1 MAVGCEV
8 LVRWLHKENIIPP
21 NQIIQL
27 AEQSGLIVSLTR
39 QLIRCVTDQF
49 AMSFKPENPL
59 YISFNISARHLQ
71 SDLLEDILNYFHS
84 RVDSNIR
91 LVLEITAHEIIT
103 SDDKVRKN
111 IKQLK
116 ARGVK
121 LTLDDFGT
129 GYSTLKTLLYTPVE
143 IIKKICSSQPE

>member
-1 MAVGCEV
+1 VAVGCEV

-21 NQIIQL
+21 NQFIPL

-39 QLIRCVTDQF
+39 QLIRGVTDQF

-71 SDLLEDILNYFHS
+71 SDLLEDVLNYFHS

-121 LTLDDFGT
+121 ITLDDFGT
-129 GYSTLKTLLYTPVE
+129 GY
-143 IIKKICSSQPE
+143 